1 MMNQVSYDKKP
12 SAIVDSNKSCIDP
25 IREHGLIPRLSQA
38 LKQIYLGP
46 TNGVGSSGEAFRL
59 REGEN
64 LSRKKERKLENIN
77 GEEESEPRASLL
89 TCLAAIL
96 CIAVNILSA
105 VRSFKNGSDVFDGIF
120 RCYAV
125 LIALFR
131 WPKRN
136 GVSLPSPGRFWDTGL
151 AGYAADFCC
160 SND

>member
-1 MMNQVSYDKKP
+1 M
-12 SAIVDSNKSCIDP
+12 IE
-25 IREHGLIPRLSQA
+25 R
-38 LKQIYLGP
+38 
-46 TNGVGSSGEAFRL
+46 EAFRL

-64 LSRKKERKLENIN
+64 LSRKKERKLENI
-77 GEEESEPRASLL
+77 LL

-151 AGYAADFCC
+151 AGVCC
-160 SND
+160 RFLLQ